1 MRGIPLR
8 NEAETDAVRLQ
19 LIARLEA
26 LDAQG
31 EDSRDDR
38 STVTLDQQSVGRLS
52 RMDAMQRQAMA
63 QATERRRSD
72 ERRRIKAALDR
83 LVEGEYGYCMD
94 CGEDIEK
101 GRLDAD
107 PTVPLCLSCARG

>member
-1 MRGIPLR
+1 MR
-8 NEAETDAVRLQ
+8 NEAETDVVRAQ

-26 LDAQG
+26 LDTQG
-31 EDSRDDR
+31 EDTRDDR

-72 ERRRIKAALDR
+72 ERRRIKATLDR
-83 LVEGEYGYCMD
+83 IDEGEYGYCTE
-94 CGEDIEK
+94 CGEDIGK
-101 GRLDAD
+101 GRLTAD